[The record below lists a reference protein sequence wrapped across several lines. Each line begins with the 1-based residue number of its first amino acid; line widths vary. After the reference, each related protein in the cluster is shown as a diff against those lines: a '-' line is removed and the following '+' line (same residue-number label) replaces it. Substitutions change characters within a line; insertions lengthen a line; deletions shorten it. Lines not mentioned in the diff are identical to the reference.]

1 MATSIHFTGF
11 IASIYDRHF
20 VEWNRISNQYS
31 NDSTSNN
38 LPMFYHPDF
47 SFDFNQFIIDSIHN
61 TIDPNIT
68 YNNPQQCV
76 QFSFELSKNVVQL
89 FNTNSVNTNSVNT
102 NSVNTNSV
110 NTNSFN
116 IFIHP
121 DYVDMDDSNNVNKH
135 NKYSNSSN
143 QLSRYIQDI
152 CHKELF
158 LWKNKLSN
166 KPTVINIEDIFDFS
180 LKNILNTTMNQLDN
194 RNILDDNTDN
204 ISDTSSDHN
213 SLYMQEQLSVD

>member
-20 VEWNRISNQYS
+20 VEWNRITNQYS

-38 LPMFYHPDF
+38 LPMFYHQDF
-47 SFDFNQFIIDSIHN
+47 LFDFNQFIIDSIHN
-61 TIDPNIT
+61 TIDQNIN

-76 QFSFELSKNVVQL
+76 QFSFELSNNIVQL
-89 FNTNSVNTNSVNT
+89 FNTNSF
-102 NSVNTNSV
+102 

-180 LKNILNTTMNQLDN
+180 LKNILNSSMNQLDN
-194 RNILDDNTDN
+194 HNILDDN
-204 ISDTSSDHN
+204 ISDTSSEHN

>member
-11 IASIYDRHF
+11 ISSIYDRHF
-20 VEWNRISNQYS
+20 VEWNRISNQHS
-31 NDSTSNN
+31 NDPTSNN
-38 LPMFYHPDF
+38 LPLFYHQDF
-47 SFDFNQFIIDSIHN
+47 SFDFNQFIIESIHN
-61 TIDPNIT
+61 TIDQNIT

-89 FNTNSVNTNSVNT
+89 FNTNSVNTNS
-102 NSVNTNSV
+102 S
-110 NTNSFN
+110 N

-121 DYVDMDDSNNVNKH
+121 DYLDIDDTNNGNKH

-143 QLSRYIQDI
+143 QLSLYIQDI

-166 KPTVINIEDIFDFS
+166 KPTVITIEDIFDFS

-213 SLYMQEQLSVD
+213 SLYMQEQLSLD

>member
-38 LPMFYHPDF
+38 LPMFYHQDF
-47 SFDFNQFIIDSIHN
+47 LFDFNQFIIDSIHN
-61 TIDPNIT
+61 TIDQNIN

-76 QFSFELSKNVVQL
+76 QFSFELSNNIVQL
-89 FNTNSVNTNSVNT
+89 F
-102 NSVNTNSV
+102 

-180 LKNILNTTMNQLDN
+180 LKNILNSSMNQLDN
-194 RNILDDNTDN
+194 HNILDDN
-204 ISDTSSDHN
+204 ISDTSSEHN

>member
-1 MATSIHFTGF
+1 MLTSIHFSGF
-11 IASIYDRHF
+11 ISSIYDRHV
-20 VEWNRISNQYS
+20 VEWNRIINQHS

-38 LPMFYHPDF
+38 LPMFYHHDF

-61 TIDPNIT
+61 TIDQNIN

-89 FNTNSVNTNSVNT
+89 FNTNS
-102 NSVNTNSV
+102 
-110 NTNSFN
+110 FN

-121 DYVDMDDSNNVNKH
+121 DYVYPDVHIDDNVDASIGTDTGKKH
-135 NKYSNSSN
+135 RHKYSNSSN
-143 QLSRYIQDI
+143 QLSQYIQDI

-180 LKNILNTTMNQLDN
+180 LKNILNSSMNQFDN
-194 RNILDDNTDN
+194 HNILDDNIFDDN
-204 ISDTSSDHN
+204 NSDTSSEYN

>member
-1 MATSIHFTGF
+1 
-11 IASIYDRHF
+11 
-20 VEWNRISNQYS
+20 
-31 NDSTSNN
+31 
-38 LPMFYHPDF
+38 MFYHQDF
-47 SFDFNQFIIDSIHN
+47 LFDFNQFIIDSIHN
-61 TIDPNIT
+61 TIHQNIT

-89 FNTNSVNTNSVNT
+89 FNTNSF
-102 NSVNTNSV
+102 

-121 DYVDMDDSNNVNKH
+121 DYVDIDATNNVNKD
-135 NKYSNSSN
+135 KYSNSSN

-180 LKNILNTTMNQLDN
+180 LKNILNSSMNQFDN
-194 RNILDDNTDN
+194 HNILDDN
-204 ISDTSSDHN
+204 ISDTSSDQN

>member
-1 MATSIHFTGF
+1 
-11 IASIYDRHF
+11 
-20 VEWNRISNQYS
+20 
-31 NDSTSNN
+31 
-38 LPMFYHPDF
+38 MFYHHDF
-47 SFDFNQFIIDSIHN
+47 LFDFNQFIIDSIHN
-61 TIDPNIT
+61 TIHQNIT

-89 FNTNSVNTNSVNT
+89 FNTNSF
-102 NSVNTNSV
+102 

-180 LKNILNTTMNQLDN
+180 LKNILNSSMNQLDN
-194 RNILDDNTDN
+194 HNILDDN
-204 ISDTSSDHN
+204 ISDTSSEHN